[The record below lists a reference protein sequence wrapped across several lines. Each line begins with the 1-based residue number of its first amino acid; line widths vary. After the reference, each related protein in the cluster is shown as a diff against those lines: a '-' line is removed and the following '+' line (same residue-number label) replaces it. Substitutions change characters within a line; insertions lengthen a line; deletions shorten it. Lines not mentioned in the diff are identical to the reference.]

1 MFRIHSSR
9 SDSIAGLWAARA
21 CLDHFEDVVI
31 VEPEAWL
38 GTDIGG
44 KPPYNEIGTLQG
56 ERHERARVLQYN
68 AAHGV

>member
-38 GTDIGG
+38 GTDIG
-44 KPPYNEIGTLQG
+44 EIGTLQG
-56 ERHERARVLQYN
+56 ERHECARVLQYN